1 VQVQMD
7 LFCNHVLERA
17 QKVAINIAIES
28 FSDERL
34 KTDIQGEVLELDFID
49 SLQPVSYYNK
59 DNRVIRHHG
68 LVSKGIEK
76 VFNVKNDFLAFTH
89 DGTKGTD
96 HNSMAGL
103 LIKAAQQLSGKIKR
117 PEGEKKTRN

>member
-1 VQVQMD
+1 MD
-7 LFCNHVLERA
+7 FFCNHVLERA
-17 QKVAINIAIES
+17 QQVAINIAIES

-34 KTDIQGEVLELDFID
+34 KNDIQGEMLELDFID
-49 SLQPVSYYNK
+49 SLQPVSFYNK
-59 DNRVIRHHG
+59 DNRMIRYHG

-89 DGTKGTD
+89 YG
-96 HNSMAGL
+96 SMIGP
-103 LIKAAQQLSGKIKR
+103 LIKATQQFSGKIRR